1 MRVIDNFLPSYQ
13 FNQIYSIMMGSD
25 FPWYYNPTIVNER
38 ADDYIEAVSYTH
50 LTLPTK
56 A

>member
-13 FNQIYSIMMGSD
+13 FNQIYSLMMGSD

-38 ADDYIEAVSYTH
+38 ADDYIEERKILKSLGYI
-50 LTLPTK
+50 K
-56 A
+56 